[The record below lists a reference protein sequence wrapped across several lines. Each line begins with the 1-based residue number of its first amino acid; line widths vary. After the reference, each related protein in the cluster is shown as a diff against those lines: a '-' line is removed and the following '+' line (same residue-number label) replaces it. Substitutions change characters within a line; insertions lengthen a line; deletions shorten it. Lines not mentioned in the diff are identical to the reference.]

1 MFRNVIS
8 RKRDSRTTVQ
18 RLLICVG
25 LAQARPNEMVSILEH
40 CHQYV
45 QTVNDGGAETYSP
58 IPFFGDQ
65 LTAVREL
72 TAKKT
77 RVTSQGNSA
86 FKGACSILCG
96 LVYKSEFY

>member
-1 MFRNVIS
+1 MTIQVPLG
-8 RKRDSRTTVQ
+8 V
-18 RLLICVG
+18 L
-25 LAQARPNEMVSILEH
+25 PNNEQYIDEMVSILEH

-45 QTVNDGGAETYSP
+45 PTVNNGGEEIYSP

-65 LTAVREL
+65 LTAVWAL

-86 FKGACSILCG
+86 LSG
-96 LVYKSEFY
+96 LAHKSEFY